1 MAGHPESTRF
11 RLGNAWVGCN
21 VLATLFAERAFKK
34 RNALP
39 FEVTMTNMR
48 VGEVLVA
55 FFLLF
60 LEHGNHGFNRFF
72 VHWDASTL
80 WVLGTHVLDIWMTAF
95 MVVKL
100 SSVSKYLSK
109 CMTMLVL
116 FGIAVWN
123 GRNGRCTP
131 ASLPEALV
139 ALIIILSTLQF
150 SALASERSLYE
161 EVGQTLS
168 MAPVARLWVLEELYA
183 PQRWKLAQRLKNKLQ
198 LLPHSRTSHSIS
210 TMFTAVDTVYWPL
223 WSVGLGLCGSLQLTV
238 AVAAWY
244 KEVTMAVIK
253 TTEAMES
260 TPFVQVVDD
269 QALQTDASL
278 SALLEDLGKSSA
290 RAQGL
295 RKPVTSG
302 QCLGDQRVYL
312 LNDGRCPIGFLKVG
326 RKRLFVEAP
335 FRKGDLADVKDAFQE
350 INPLC
355 ALDFYISE
363 RYQRAGYGRQ
373 LFEAMLAREGSS
385 PEELGY
391 DRPSLKFVN
400 FLNKHYGLRNYKP
413 QNNNFVVYDD
423 FWARDERMHLS
434 GACGGSTCRQSAGE
448 RRVPLSQKDL
458 FSRPRRAAP
467 IF

>member
-1 MAGHPESTRF
+1 AAVAWWRSGMRGLRQCVAPQNVFNIWVAGASMFFSISSISLLKAFVHLDGAFIKLVGQVKLPLAAFCSMF
-11 RLGNAWVGCN
+11 VLGKRYSISQWLTMLIICCSCGCFTALRQGIHNASGLPAVCAMVGCN

-150 SALASERSLYE
+150 SALASERS
-161 EVGQTLS
+161 
-168 MAPVARLWVLEELYA
+168 
-183 PQRWKLAQRLKNKLQ
+183 KRLKE
-198 LLPHSRTSHSIS
+198 
-210 TMFTAVDTVYWPL
+210 AV
-223 WSVGLGLCGSLQLTV
+223 
-238 AVAAWY
+238 
-244 KEVTMAVIK
+244 
-253 TTEAMES
+253 
-260 TPFVQVVDD
+260 
-269 QALQTDASL
+269 
-278 SALLEDLGKSSA
+278 
-290 RAQGL
+290 
-295 RKPVTSG
+295 
-302 QCLGDQRVYL
+302 
-312 LNDGRCPIGFLKVG
+312 
-326 RKRLFVEAP
+326 
-335 FRKGDLADVKDAFQE
+335 
-350 INPLC
+350 
-355 ALDFYISE
+355 
-363 RYQRAGYGRQ
+363 
-373 LFEAMLAREGSS
+373 
-385 PEELGY
+385 
-391 DRPSLKFVN
+391 
-400 FLNKHYGLRNYKP
+400 
-413 QNNNFVVYDD
+413 
-423 FWARDERMHLS
+423 
-434 GACGGSTCRQSAGE
+434 
-448 RRVPLSQKDL
+448 
-458 FSRPRRAAP
+458 PR
-467 IF
+467 